1 MLIRDMVKAELD
13 KCREECNF
21 TIEERIYFEAKAS
34 DESNIRVGFNN
45 FWSESKTAE
54 ISRRVRAK
62 IQKVLRL

>member
-1 MLIRDMVKAELD
+1 MLIRNMVKAELE

-21 TIEERIYFEAKAS
+21 TFEERIYFDAKAS
-34 DESNIRVGFNN
+34 DKSNIQIGLDN

-54 ISRRVRAK
+54 ISRRVRTK